1 MDDKQKGAS
10 CWSRGIK
17 GMLVSGEW
25 GINEVEYS
33 MFVWPLQQQCKQ
45 QLQRCLQHVAMTMT
59 VDVWRRL
66 ANTHNSHTH
75 TESTERRQTQ
85 HNAYQMLKWQQQ
97 HQRMHWENRSLI
109 TSKTN
114 AQKCY
119 SKQDRVSCNNFNSN
133 NIVLQKGAT
142 LNYYFPPI
150 FRSVHCGS
158 GINWVGAEMR
168 EKWRSPPQDS
178 YNKCHV

>member
-1 MDDKQKGAS
+1 
-10 CWSRGIK
+10 
-17 GMLVSGEW
+17 MLVGGEW

-85 HNAYQMLKWQQQ
+85 HNAYQMLK
-97 HQRMHWENRSLI
+97 
-109 TSKTN
+109 
-114 AQKCY
+114 
-119 SKQDRVSCNNFNSN
+119 
-133 NIVLQKGAT
+133 
-142 LNYYFPPI
+142 
-150 FRSVHCGS
+150 
-158 GINWVGAEMR
+158 
-168 EKWRSPPQDS
+168 
-178 YNKCHV
+178 